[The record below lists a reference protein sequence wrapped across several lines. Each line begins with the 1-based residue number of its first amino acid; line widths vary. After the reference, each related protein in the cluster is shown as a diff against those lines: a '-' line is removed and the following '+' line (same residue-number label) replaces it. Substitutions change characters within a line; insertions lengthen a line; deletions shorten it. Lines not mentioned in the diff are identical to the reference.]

1 MITRKYINGKVYVSE
16 LYKIL
21 EEEFKKI
28 GFQKVITSG
37 DYINLTLQK
46 SLVQLKLKL
55 NNRYDD
61 IEIYFLY
68 NDTVKLSTSISYS
81 YDDNN
86 KDYFYI
92 PSADTYLTLI
102 QSQNNYYIRL
112 RNNTTNNIFALLPV
126 YDLNKENIIDTLF
139 MTYSGSSSPILTFTL
154 ASGSTPTI
162 NTILPNDSLPTD
174 LVNQTILINGADPI
188 IEVSG
193 ADYGVL
199 ADTQI
204 MIGTEANQIY
214 QINNDQYLSLGGF
227 GIKIN

>member
-1 MITRKYINGKVYVSE
+1 MITCKYINGKVYVSE

-55 NNRYDD
+55 NNRYDEID
-61 IEIYFLY
+61 IYFLY
-68 NDTVKLSTSISYS
+68 NDTVKLSTEIGYS

-92 PSADTYLTLI
+92 SSADTYLTLI
-102 QSQNNYYIRL
+102 QSQNNYYIRW

-126 YDLNKENIIDTLF
+126 YDLNKENIIDTLLI
-139 MTYSGSSSPILTFTL
+139 TYSGSSSPILTPTL

-162 NTILPNDSLPTD
+162 NTILPNDSLPID
-174 LVNQTILINGADPI
+174 LVNQTVLINGADPI